1 MSKIALEPN
10 AAGTG
15 TFSIASPA
23 TNTNRTLTLPDETGT
38 VLTSVSAIPAAQI
51 TGLSGG
57 MVYDLL
63 GTIPTT
69 SGSSVT
75 LSGLD
80 LTGYKQLQ
88 FFLQGVSGTLD
99 TASYLNLNGWPVS
112 YTNINGVTNNATGSG
127 IIDLA
132 SGIFSSCTAV
142 VYSTVIGSYGGGGL
156 SGLTTASTN
165 ITFTISAGTFDA
177 GSIIVYGVA

>member
-51 TGLSGG
+51 TGLSSGG
-57 MVYDLL
+57 MTLL
-63 GTIPTT
+63 GTLVTT
-69 SGSSVT
+69 SGTSVT
-75 LSGLD
+75 LSGLN
-80 LTGYKQLQ
+80 LTGYKQLSVVCNA
-88 FFLQGVSGTLD
+88 VSGSNGTID
-99 TASYLNLNGWPVS
+99 TVLLNSNAIFRIG
-112 YTNINGVTNNATGSG
+112 INDQTTTAKGGAT
-127 IIDLA
+127 IDLA
-132 SGIFSSCTAV
+132 SGIFWSASLITGA
-142 VYSTVIGSYGGGGL
+142 TNGL
-156 SGLTTASTN
+156 ALGNDSGLTTASTS

-177 GSIIVYGVA
+177 GSIKIYGVA

>member
-51 TGLSGG
+51 TGLSSGG
-57 MVYDLL
+57 ITLL
-63 GTIPTT
+63 GTLATT
-69 SGSSVT
+69 SGTSVT

-80 LTGYKQLQ
+80 LTGYTRLQ
-88 FFLQGVSGTLD
+88 IIVSGISGSTSPSTLL
-99 TASYLNLNGWPVS
+99 LNSKPFTYATIV
-112 YTNINGVTNNATGSG
+112 NAATTCSGGG

-132 SGIFSSCTAV
+132 SGIFFASSSILAT
-142 VYSTVIGSYGGGGL
+142 GSGDFGFGWGGD
-156 SGLTTASTN
+156 SGLTTSSTS
-165 ITFTISAGTFDA
+165 ITFTISAGNFDA
-177 GSIIVYGVA
+177 GSIKIYGVA